1 MIEEPNN
8 IELTR
13 LQLQFLGNP
22 LDIADETRVA
32 ELLQPFSPE
41 KLKACSQAWLR
52 LQTWAEQQWQ
62 VPSEPFDFQSH
73 PLGRYLLA
81 PLDRTRRMADW
92 LGILAYYPI
101 IRITLKGEIL
111 NALKHELPHCFPD
124 VLRQARAF
132 QRWQPSLSASVTD
145 KILSPSKIRSHGLG
159 LLLTMFVSFPAA
171 VIRRWKLRFPAMEIN
186 GVEPVAWPANTEED
200 DALLEELNHR
210 GLLDI

>member
-1 MIEEPNN
+1 MTEQATNDF
-8 IELTR
+8 TR

-22 LDIADETRVA
+22 LDLADGGRVA
-32 ELLQPFSPE
+32 ELLKPFNPDTI
-41 KLKACSQAWLR
+41 KPCPQAWLR
-52 LQTWAEQQWQ
+52 LQPWAEQQWQ
-62 VPSEPFDFQSH
+62 VPSEMFDFQAH
-73 PLGRYLLA
+73 PLGRYLLM
-81 PLDRTRRMADW
+81 PIEQTRRMAEW
-92 LGILAYYPI
+92 LGVLAYYPI
-101 IRITLKGEIL
+101 IRVTLKGEMI
-111 NALKHELPHCFPD
+111 NALKRELPNCYPD
-124 VLRQARAF
+124 VLRHAKAF

-145 KILSPSKIRSHGLG
+145 KTLSPSKIRSHGLG